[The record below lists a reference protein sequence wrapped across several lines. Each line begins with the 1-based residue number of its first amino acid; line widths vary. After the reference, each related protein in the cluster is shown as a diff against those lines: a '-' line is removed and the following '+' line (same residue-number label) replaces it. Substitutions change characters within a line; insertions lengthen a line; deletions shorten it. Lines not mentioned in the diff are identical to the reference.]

1 MDKNGKLFG
10 KVSIIDLLVVLAV
23 IVGIAGFS
31 VRFYSNA
38 ADNVIEKTKFE
49 YVVEIRDVRSFT
61 VDALDKKGIVTEK
74 KSGGI
79 IGEIVN
85 VESEPYTAQMA
96 MSNGRLVSAKVPEKF
111 VVKVTVHGE
120 GNETENGYY
129 IGENVELSVGS
140 TVTMASKYANS
151 SGKITSIKVIE

>member
-31 VRFYSNA
+31 MRFLSDA
-38 ADNVIEKTKFE
+38 AENVVEKTKFE
-49 YVVEIRDVRSFT
+49 YVVEIEDVRKFT
-61 VDALDKKGIVTEK
+61 VEALEKKGLVTEK

-85 VESEPYTAQMA
+85 VESKPFEVKLA
-96 MSNGRLVSAKVPEKF
+96 MSNGRLVNVDVPEKF
-111 VVKVTVHGE
+111 VVSVTVVGE
-120 GNETENGYY
+120 GNETAGGYY

-151 SGKITSIKVIE
+151 TGKVKSIKIIE